1 MGVLQ
6 PWHLIIILVIIL
18 VVFGPGKLPQLG
30 KAVGDS
36 MRDFK
41 KAIDHSPEQATE
53 ELAPGMRLECLV
65 QEKFV
70 SLAESSIEAM
80 EAARPGIGKRISS
93 PQGTAPLWRAELLRN
108 KGSSASMRRLLT

>member
-1 MGVLQ
+1 MGLLQ

-41 KAIDHSPEQATE
+41 KAIDHSPE
-53 ELAPGMRLECLV
+53 
-65 QEKFV
+65 
-70 SLAESSIEAM
+70 
-80 EAARPGIGKRISS
+80 EAAVDLPPG
-93 PQGTAPLWRAELLRN
+93 TRACPTCR
-108 KGSSASMRRLLT
+108 KPVPIADDFCGGCGARTKATVA

>member
-41 KAIDHSPEQATE
+41 KAIDHSSDESTA
-53 ELAPGMRLECLV
+53 ELAPGTRRCPTCHKATPIADRFCGGCGARSDV
-65 QEKFV
+65 T
-70 SLAESSIEAM
+70 
-80 EAARPGIGKRISS
+80 AA
-93 PQGTAPLWRAELLRN
+93 
-108 KGSSASMRRLLT
+108 